1 MANELDAARAFL
13 KMCQEVYPEADMM
26 DDATKETYS
35 RSILIV
41 RKAEIEQKK
50 KEYYEQ
56 LAAEEY
62 QERPPEKPKK
72 KGKLAQFEDDVIEC
86 LKQGWGEEKQ
96 LLAEAYARKNE
107 WARRNYVKAYYRAV
121 DRFNRGRV

>member
-1 MANELDAARAFL
+1 MANELDAARAFI
-13 KMCQEVYPEADMM
+13 KMCSEVYPEADLM

-56 LAAEEY
+56 LTAEEY

-96 LLAEAYARKNE
+96 LLEEAYNRKNK
-107 WARRNYVKAYYRAV
+107 WARINYIKAYHRAV
-121 DRFNRGRV
+121 NRFQRGE